1 MLREKLS
8 CNEFVVTMEVD
19 PPRGADPWPV
29 FTAIHDLAADL
40 TAVNIADSPTA
51 KLRMSPIAL
60 AHLVQDRLQLES
72 IFHLTCRDRN
82 LMGLQAELLGAYAL
96 GVRNILTLTGD
107 SPSLGDHPNAT
118 GVFDVD
124 SRGLAKMAANL
135 NGGKDYYDR
144 VLDNATDFFIGAVA
158 NPAMDDVETEVAK
171 VRAKIESGVDFFQ
184 TQPVYSLAQIERF
197 EAEVKRQI
205 PDCTTP
211 FIYGIMPVKS
221 VKQAQYLNNHVPGV
235 HVPDEMIAVLERE
248 GAQGGMRYLL
258 QLVQE
263 LKPHVAGIHIFPMR
277 EYSLAKQ
284 IIEVLS

>member
-8 CNEFVVTMEVD
+8 RNEFVVTMEVD

-29 FTAIHDLAADL
+29 FTAIHDLAKDL

-60 AHLVQDRLQLES
+60 AHLVQDRLNLES
-72 IFHLTCRDRN
+72 VFHLTCRDRN
-82 LMGLQAELLGAYAL
+82 MMGLQAELLGAYAL

-135 NGGKDYYDR
+135 NAGKDFYDR
-144 VLDNATDFFIGAVA
+144 ALDNATDFFIGAVA
-158 NPAMDDVETEVAK
+158 NPAMDDVAKEAAK
-171 VRAKIESGVDFFQ
+171 VCDKIQNGVDFFQ
-184 TQPVYSLAQIERF
+184 TQPVYSLAQVEQF
-197 EAEVKRQI
+197 EAEMQKQL
-205 PDCTTP
+205 PDKKVP
-211 FIYGIMPVKS
+211 FIYGVMPVKS
-221 VKQAQYLNNHVPGV
+221 EKQAQYLNSNVPGV
-235 HVPDEMIAVLERE
+235 HVPDEMIAVLERD
-248 GAQGGMRYLL
+248 GAAGGMEYLL
-258 QLVQE
+258 NLVQE

-277 EYSLAKQ
+277 DYALARQ
-284 IIEVLS
+284 ILEVL

>member
-8 CNEFVVTMEVD
+8 RKEFVITMEVD

-29 FTAIHDLAADL
+29 FTAIHDLAQDL

-60 AHLVQDRLQLES
+60 AHLVQDRLNLES
-72 IFHLTCRDRN
+72 VFHLTCRDRN

-107 SPSLGDHPNAT
+107 SPALGDHPNAT

-135 NGGKDYYDR
+135 NEGKDFYGRD
-144 VLDNATDFFIGAVA
+144 LDNATKLFIGAVA
-158 NPAMDDVETEVAK
+158 NPAMDDIETEVKK
-171 VRAKIESGVDFFQ
+171 VREKIESGVNFFQ
-184 TQPVYSLAQIERF
+184 TQPVYTLAQIERF
-197 EAEVKRQI
+197 EAEVQRQM
-205 PDCTTP
+205 PGCTVP

-221 VKQAQYLNNHVPGV
+221 VKQANYLNTNVPGV
-235 HVPDEMIAVLERE
+235 HVPDELIAILERD
-248 GAQGGMRYLL
+248 GAAGGLEYLL
-258 QLVQE
+258 QMVQE
-263 LKPHVAGIHIFPMR
+263 LKSHVAGIHIFPMR
-277 EYSLAKQ
+277 DYALAKQ
-284 IIEVLS
+284 IIEVL

>member
-8 CNEFVVTMEVD
+8 RKEFVVTMEVD

-60 AHLVQDRLQLES
+60 AHLVQDRLNLES

-135 NGGKDYYDR
+135 NEGKDFYDR
-144 VLDNATDFFIGAVA
+144 DLDNSTDFFIGAVA
-158 NPAMDDVETEVAK
+158 NPAMDDVAK
-171 VRAKIESGVDFFQ
+171 EASKVCDKIASGVHFFQ
-184 TQPVYSLAQIERF
+184 TQPVYSLAQVERF
-197 EAEVKRQI
+197 EVEMKKQMPEKQV
-205 PDCTTP
+205 P

-221 VKQAQYLNNHVPGV
+221 VKQAQYLNNNVPGV
-235 HVPDEMIAVLERE
+235 HVPDEMIAVLERD
-248 GAQGGMRYLL
+248 GAAGGMKYLL
-258 QLVQE
+258 NLVRE
-263 LKPHVAGIHIFPMR
+263 LQPHVVGIHIFPMR
-277 EYSLAKQ
+277 DYTLARQ
-284 IIEVLS
+284 IIEVL